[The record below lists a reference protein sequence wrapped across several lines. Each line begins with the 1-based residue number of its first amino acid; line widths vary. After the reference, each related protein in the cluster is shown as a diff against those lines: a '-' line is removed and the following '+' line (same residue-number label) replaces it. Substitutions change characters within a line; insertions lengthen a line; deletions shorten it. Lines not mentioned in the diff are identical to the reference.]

1 MQVYIVKSFGSD
13 GGYLNLKVFKTEDEA
28 EGFAKIVA
36 RQIPIESIESGDEFV
51 EVEEMTLEGKI

>member
-13 GGYLNLKVFKTEDEA
+13 GGYLNLKVFTTEDEA